1 MDTRRRTLA
10 ILGSAALVFAA
21 LAGLALFQRAQEG
34 AHRTTPE
41 IFLPGFEAK
50 AKNAARIEIAGHDAS
65 FAVVLTP
72 QGWVLPA
79 SANYPANFDEVR
91 QTLITLAQLTTIGP
105 RTSRPDWLHYL
116 SLDDP
121 PRGTGTSL
129 TVKDASGAV
138 LAHLIF
144 GNVEELGGS
153 TAIFVR
159 HPGENQSWL
168 ARAVFP
174 LHAARANWIKTGVF
188 DMGPGRL
195 QEVVVTPADGPG
207 YTVGRLLPSQDVS
220 VLKPAGGTPDFQI
233 MNDLGFA
240 VAAFTITDVRPAS
253 QIDFKGATEVS
264 ARSFDGL
271 AVNLAVVQQ
280 GEEYWAHV
288 SAEPA
293 PKAPEAIAQEAAA
306 ITARGKDWAFRL
318 TPEKGQ
324 VLMTSLKRL
333 MTPPPPKLGTIA
345 PPGERPPGQ

>member
-1 MDTRRRTLA
+1 MDKRRRTLT
-10 ILGSAALVFAA
+10 ILASAALVFAA

-34 AHRTTPE
+34 AHRTTPKV
-41 IFLPGFEAK
+41 FLPGFADK
-50 AKNAARIEIAGHDAS
+50 AKDAARIEIAGHDRA
-65 FAVVLTP
+65 FVVALTP
-72 QGWVLPA
+72 QGWVLPG
-79 SANYPANFDEVR
+79 SGNYPANFDEVR
-91 QTLITLAQLTTIGP
+91 QTLITLAQLTTIAP

-121 PRGTGTSL
+121 PKGSGTSL
-129 TVKDASGAV
+129 TVKDAGGAE

-159 HPGENQSWL
+159 RPGETQSWL
-168 ARAVFP
+168 AKAVFP
-174 LHAARANWIKTGVF
+174 LHGARANWIKGGLF

-195 QEVVVTPADGPG
+195 QEVVVTPASGPG

-220 VLKPAGGTPDFQI
+220 VLKPQGGNPDFQI
-233 MNDLGFA
+233 INDLGFA
-240 VAAFTITDVRPAS
+240 VAAFTITDVRPVAE
-253 QIDFKGATEVS
+253 INFKGATQVS

-280 GEEYWAHV
+280 GGDYWAEV

-293 PKAPEAIAQEAAA
+293 PKAPDAIAQEAAA
-306 ITARGKDWAFRL
+306 ITTRARDWAFRL

-324 VLMTSLKRL
+324 VLMTSLARL
-333 MTPPPPKLGTIA
+333 MTPPPPKMGTIA
-345 PPGERPPGQ
+345 APGTHPPQ